1 MSASPGDP
9 NDYAQLTKDGV
20 IAGALGAGA
29 AISRIL
35 LNPEPVSLGWVVRRT
50 VASAGVA
57 VFAGYGLQDQV
68 QSLSL
73 RFACIGLAGAA
84 APEVLD
90 AGIAWLKG
98 RLGQEVQAVTR
109 KGKPNG
115 KANRRK

>member
-1 MSASPGDP
+1 MSASPTDP
-9 NDYAQLTKDGV
+9 NDYVQLTKDGV

-29 AISRIL
+29 AVSRIL

-57 VFAGYGLQDQV
+57 VFAGFALQDQV
-68 QSLSL
+68 QSLTL

-90 AGIAWLKG
+90 AGISWLQG
-98 RLGQEVQAVTR
+98 RLGQEVKAVTR
-109 KGKPNG
+109 KGKANG
-115 KANRRK
+115 KAARRK

>member
-9 NDYAQLTKDGV
+9 NDYSQLAKDGV

-29 AISRIL
+29 AVSRIL
-35 LNPEPVSLGWVVRRT
+35 LNPEPVSLGWVIRKT
-50 VASAGVA
+50 IASAGVA
-57 VFAGYGLQDQV
+57 VFAGFALQDQV
-68 QSLSL
+68 QSLAL

-109 KGKPNG
+109 KVKPNG
-115 KANRRK
+115 KGRRR